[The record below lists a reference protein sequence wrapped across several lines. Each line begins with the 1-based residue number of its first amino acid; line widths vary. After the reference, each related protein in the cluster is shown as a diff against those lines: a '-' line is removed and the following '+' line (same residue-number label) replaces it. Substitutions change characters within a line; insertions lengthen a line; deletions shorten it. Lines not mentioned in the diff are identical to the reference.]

1 MARLIEAPTQVP
13 AAGNMPKLIEEF
25 VGLVNTGTD
34 DVSIARMLAP
44 AGWEQ
49 PGQTPE
55 FDEYIL
61 VLSGTLRVESDGDVF
76 DVGSGQAVAAPRGR
90 WVRLST
96 PYDGG
101 AEMIAVCTPAFS
113 PARVHRDS

>member
-1 MARLIEAPTQVP
+1 MARLIGAPAQVA
-13 AAGNMPKLIEEF
+13 AAGNMPKRIEEF

-61 VLSGTLRVESDGDVF
+61 VLSGTLRVETRGEAF
-76 DVGSGQAVAAPRGR
+76 DVGAGQAVAAPRR
-90 WVRLST
+90 TWVRFST

-113 PARVHRDS
+113 PARVHRDA